1 MRVLLFKEET
11 GNYKDALTNGGYDT
25 IFIPVLRSIS
35 VDISRLRELIGKG
48 AHDYDAVLV
57 TSQRAVQAWKEA
69 SLGVDSPT
77 IRSVEHSLMIEV
89 DYVHSWSSIPFYSV
103 GPSTSNALQSLKD
116 TINPDLAPRD
126 VLGGEESGNG
136 NQLAEYI
143 LSCEKKPRTILYLVG
158 DKTASELSDILQD
171 HRVEITRLQVY
182 ATQQIASEEIETTLK
197 QKGCTATDWSV
208 IFSPSGANVIVPAI
222 KNLKIDTK
230 LASIGPT
237 TTRRLQEMQM
247 DVDAMPARPDARQL
261 TEEMHKSD
269 AVDRT

>member
-11 GNYKDALTNGGYDT
+11 SNYKDALTEGGYDT
-25 IFIPVLRSIS
+25 LFIPVLRSIS
-35 VDISRLRELIGKG
+35 VDIPRLRELIHKS

-69 SLGVDSPT
+69 SIGIDSP
-77 IRSVEHSLMIEV
+77 I
-89 DYVHSWSSIPFYSV
+89 SWSNIPFYSV
-103 GPSTSNALQSLKD
+103 GPSTSNALQTLKD

-143 LSCEKKPRTILYLVG
+143 LSREEKPRRILYLVG
-158 DKTASELSDILQD
+158 DKTASELSNILQD
-171 HRVEITRLQVY
+171 HGVEITRLQVY

-197 QKGCTATDWSV
+197 QKECTDTVWSV

-222 KNLKIDTK
+222 KNLKLDTK

-237 TTRRLQEMQM
+237 TTRRLQEMHM

-269 AVDRT
+269 TVDRT

>member
-1 MRVLLFKEET
+1 
-11 GNYKDALTNGGYDT
+11 
-25 IFIPVLRSIS
+25 
-35 VDISRLRELIGKG
+35 
-48 AHDYDAVLV
+48 
-57 TSQRAVQAWKEA
+57 
-69 SLGVDSPT
+69 
-77 IRSVEHSLMIEV
+77 MIEV

-143 LSCEKKPRTILYLVG
+143 LSCEKKPRRILYLVG